1 MINVNMYGLMPNKRI
16 QNENLP
22 IFRSVEHLLDGM
34 REELKKITNIYEEQS
49 FSFAFPIEVIK
60 DYETRVRVFAS
71 IPNMILDEEAKA
83 ALIRDG
89 SKFQMRTYLI
99 LPYGEAMLIKNFDKI
114 YNNLDKI
121 EEIGINKIKDNENT
135 KKETFEQFRDR
146 MLRLRNEGSTVG
158 EIMRATTGLAYVYEL
173 IDNFI
178 EDHRTELQNNM
189 YASIKQ
195 VREEQEENA
204 ELSTELEMI
213 NKHAKTVL
221 KDDVDD
227 DFLQCIYNGEE
238 ITQEEMIKRL
248 DSHMLYKEDVENDN
262 QVYIED
268 TLDDEYRIETKKLI
282 ITRDYG
288 GKIKITVK

>member
-22 IFRSVEHLLDGM
+22 IFRSVEHLIDGM
-34 REELKKITNIYEEQS
+34 REELKKINNIYEEQT

-60 DYETRVRVFAS
+60 SYETRVRVFAS
-71 IPNMILDEEAKA
+71 VPNMILDEEAKA
-83 ALIRDG
+83 ELLRDG

-114 YNNLDKI
+114 YDNLDKI
-121 EEIGINKIKDNENT
+121 EEIGINKIKDNEKN

-146 MLRLRNEGSTVG
+146 MLRLKNEGSTVG

-178 EDHRTELQNNM
+178 EDHRIELQNNM

-221 KDDVDD
+221 KDDMED
-227 DFLQCIYNGEE
+227 DFLQCIYNGEK

-248 DSHMLYKEDVENDN
+248 SNHMLYKEDVETDE
-262 QVYIED
+262 QVFIED

-282 ITRDYG
+282 ITRDFG
-288 GKIKITVK
+288 GKIKISVK